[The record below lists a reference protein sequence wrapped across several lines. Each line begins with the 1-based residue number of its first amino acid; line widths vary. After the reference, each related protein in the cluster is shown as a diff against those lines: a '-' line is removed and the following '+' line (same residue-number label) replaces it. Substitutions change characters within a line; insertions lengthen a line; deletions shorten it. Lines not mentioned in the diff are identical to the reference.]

1 MKFYSFTTDSPDFYV
16 NKDKL
21 CWVINYWQSDDAL
34 TEFALS
40 SCLIHF
46 AQTKGKQMPI
56 NLSCSLADENY
67 ANYDGTIC
75 AGVSEFKNFSFQ
87 ASNLEFWK
95 LDCSRPR
102 TVLFTLR
109 GISASDV
116 KFCHIT
122 LALR

>member
-1 MKFYSFTTDSPDFYV
+1 MKFYSFTSDSPDFFIE
-16 NKDKL
+16 NDRL
-21 CWVINYWQSDDAL
+21 CWTTCNWQSDSF

-46 AQTKGKQMPI
+46 TQTNGKQMPV

-75 AGVSEFKNFSFQ
+75 AGVSDFKNFKFQ
-87 ASNLEFWK
+87 ATNMEFWK

-102 TVLFTLR
+102 TVLFALR
-109 GISASDV
+109 GISAKTV